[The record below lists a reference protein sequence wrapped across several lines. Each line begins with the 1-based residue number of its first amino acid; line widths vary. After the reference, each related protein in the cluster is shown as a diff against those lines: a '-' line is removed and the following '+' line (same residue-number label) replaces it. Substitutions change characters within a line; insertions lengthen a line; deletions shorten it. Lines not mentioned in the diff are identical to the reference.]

1 MSRTTRATLLFLG
14 VFIAIVV
21 YFSMTIAQQECEVC
35 MTFMNQSV
43 CRTAA
48 SGTRE
53 ASIESAVS
61 SACGTLASG
70 MTESI
75 RCSNTTPD
83 RVTCRER

>member
-14 VFIAIVV
+14 VFIAVVV

-48 SGTRE
+48 SGGRR
-53 ASIESAVS
+53 ASKAPSA
-61 SACGTLASG
+61 APAARWPPG
-70 MTESI
+70 
-75 RCSNTTPD
+75 
-83 RVTCRER
+83 